1 MFDFDKFSVIRRFSD
16 FTWLKEQLEAH
27 YPGVI
32 VPPLPEKLLVG
43 RFSDEF
49 VESRRRGLEKFLNA
63 LASHVLLKESQS
75 LRVFLEASEEAFAR
89 HRASTATLVDNSI
102 STGFW
107 EWASEAGAKLTGQ
120 ASRSSLRERTPE
132 DDRFDEAKR
141 YVDGFEPHIGA
152 VSKRASELVSRNREV
167 ANGLFEF
174 GLAFGLLGQSE
185 HGQLGTAMSQLGHCV
200 DRLSVLAAE
209 EADKES
215 LLFVEPIKHYVR
227 LVSCVKQALDAR
239 TQRQKAYE
247 AALADVMAKRLN
259 KSRLQAQPNVGQDR
273 LQAAEQ
279 EVIRAEAKAEGAKEE
294 FDLVT
299 RRVLVEVERWKREK
313 LVDFKAIILE
323 YVQLQIEHNQRV
335 EEAWRS
341 VLPDLQAIGGAHQR
355 GTGGEDGV

>member
-1 MFDFDKFSVIRRFSD
+1 VIRRFSD
-16 FTWLKEQLEAH
+16 FAWLKEQLEAH

-32 VPPLPEKLLVG
+32 VPPLPDKIVVG

-89 HRASTATLVDNSI
+89 HRATSSTAAES
-102 STGFW
+102 SMASGFW
-107 EWASEAGAKLTGQ
+107 EWASEAGAKLTGTP
-120 ASRSSLRERTPE
+120 SRSTLRERTPE

-152 VSKRASELVSRNREV
+152 VAKRAADLVARNKEV

-174 GLAFGLLGQSE
+174 GLAFSLLGQSE

-209 EADKES
+209 EADKEAV
-215 LLFVEPIKHYVR
+215 LFVEPVKHYVR
-227 LVSCVKQALDAR
+227 LVQCVKQALDAR

-259 KSRLQAQPNVGQDR
+259 KSRLQAQPNAPQDR
-273 LQAAEQ
+273 LHAAEQ
-279 EVIRAEAKAEGAKEE
+279 EVVRAEAKAEGAKEE

-313 LVDFKAIILE
+313 LVDFKAFVLE

-341 VLPDLQAIGGAHQR
+341 VLPDLQAIGAAQQRDGAAAA
-355 GTGGEDGV
+355 TEDGV